1 MRRTLLLAAGG
12 LLVSPA
18 LVRAQPAP
26 GLPAG
31 WPSRTLRIVV
41 PSAPGGPFDLIARY
55 LAERLGPV
63 LGQNVIV
70 EHKSGATGTIG
81 MGEVARAAPDGHTFG
96 LLYMPLVIVPHMFGK
111 LPYDTLS
118 DLAPVVQTNWTYN
131 VLVVHPDVPAR
142 SLAELIA
149 LARSRPGALS
159 FASGANGS
167 PAHVLAESLKAATG
181 TFAVHV
187 PYRGVAGAVQGLIG
201 GQVQYMFMSAGAAV
215 PLAKSGRVHALA
227 VTSPQRLAA
236 LPDVPTLAE
245 AGYPK
250 LDVRDWWGLV
260 APAATPAAIID
271 RVNAEVRK
279 ALADPA
285 AVKRFSDAGIFVHT
299 GTPAEFGDLMRSE
312 FAKWG
317 ELVRRQGLKP
327 D

>member
-12 LLVSPA
+12 LLATPT
-18 LVRAQPAP
+18 LVRAQQKPD
-26 GLPAG
+26 LPAG
-31 WPSRTLRIVV
+31 WPSRTIRIVV

-55 LAERLGPV
+55 LADRLGPV

-81 MGEVARAAPDGHTFG
+81 TGEVARAAPDGHTFG
-96 LLYMPLVIVPHMFGK
+96 LLYMPLTIVPHMFDK
-111 LPYDTLS
+111 LSYDTLK

-131 VLVVHPDVPAR
+131 VLVVHPDVPVR
-142 SLAELIA
+142 SLEELITF
-149 LARSRPGALS
+149 ARSRPGALS

-187 PYRGVAGAVQGLIG
+187 PYRGVAGAVQGVLG

-215 PLAKSGRVHALA
+215 PLVRSGRVRALA
-227 VTSPQRLAA
+227 VTSPERLES
-236 LPDVPTLAE
+236 LPDVPTLAQ

-260 APAATPAAIID
+260 APAATPPAIVE

-285 AVKRFSDAGIFVHT
+285 AVKRFADAGIFVHT
-299 GTPAEFGDLMRSE
+299 GTPAEFGALMRGE